1 MDLNLSQRTIVIL
14 GPVKATLQNL
24 VMALAQEGADIGLV
38 DAGADQL
45 QRFCQNISDQR
56 EIKDKFGRA
65 MAVKADMTSWS
76 SVKDAMGKVAQSF
89 GSVDIL
95 IDAMSSSTPTAFAVS
110 GDDTVIDTVI
120 AQNLSISLKAAQ
132 YASGFMKGRKRGRIV
147 FLNFDTFNRGVIE
160 DATATAARAGLIAFS
175 KSLSRQLQD
184 VHVTVNCVSLGLTE
198 EYLMGHFPDAG
209 STKDAFEKMKAIEP
223 SMKLADS
230 EKIANSIIYLCSSA
244 GASVAGQHLVLS

>member
-24 VMALAQEGADIGLV
+24 VMALAQEGADVGIV
-38 DAGADQL
+38 DANGDQL
-45 QRFCQNISDQR
+45 QRFCQNINDQR

-65 MAVKADMTSWS
+65 MAVKADMTQWS
-76 SVKDAMGKVAQSF
+76 SLKDGMGKIAQSF
-89 GSVDIL
+89 GSIDIL
-95 IDAMSSSTPTAFAVS
+95 IDAMSSSGPTPFTVS
-110 GDDTVIDTVI
+110 GDDAAIDSVIH
-120 AQNLSISLKAAQ
+120 QNLTLSLKAAQ
-132 YASGFMKGRKRGRIV
+132 YASGFMKGRKRGRIL
-147 FLNFDTFNRGVIE
+147 FLNYDTFNRGVTE
-160 DATATAARAGLIAFS
+160 DTTAATARAGLIAFS
-175 KSLSRQLQD
+175 KALSRQLQD

-230 EKIANSIIYLCSSA
+230 DKIANSIIYLCSSA